1 MKVIFIKDVKGQGK
15 AGDIKEVKDGYGQNF
30 LIRNGYAVSY
40 TKKSK
45 EILDLNN
52 KNKEKQEAD
61 LIKECNKIKDELKKE
76 VIKFKMKT
84 GKQDQ
89 VFGAITTKQIANKLE
104 KLGYKIDKKRIIL
117 DEPINSLGYH
127 DVTINLHKKVQA
139 IIKLELIK

>member
-1 MKVIFIKDVKGQGK
+1 MKKWRQEECPDIFKV
-15 AGDIKEVKDGYGQNF
+15 
-30 LIRNGYAVSY
+30 
-40 TKKSK
+40 
-45 EILDLNN
+45 EIDSETL
-52 KNKEKQEAD
+52 
-61 LIKECNKIKDELKKE
+61 ELKKE

-89 VFGAITTKQIANKLE
+89 VFGAITTKQIANELE

-117 DEPINSLGYH
+117 AEPINSLGYH